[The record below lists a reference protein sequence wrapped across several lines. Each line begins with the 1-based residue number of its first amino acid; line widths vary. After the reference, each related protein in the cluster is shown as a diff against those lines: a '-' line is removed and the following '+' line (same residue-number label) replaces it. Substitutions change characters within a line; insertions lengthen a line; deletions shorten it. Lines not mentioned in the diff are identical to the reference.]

1 MKDNR
6 KPFRF
11 KQFEIYQ
18 DQCAMK
24 VGTDGVLLGA
34 WTQTNKAQN
43 ILDIGCGT
51 GLISL
56 MLAQKTSASLL
67 ALEIDKNAAKQADEN
82 FRNSLWKSQLKIENI
97 DFQSYWKLET
107 QTFDLIVCNPPF
119 FNAKQSETSRQRA
132 RQNESLP
139 FENLFEGVNKL
150 LSKLG
155 RFNLVVPIWEEDH
168 ITQLAKQNELFLY
181 EILRV
186 RGNPENEIKRIL
198 LSFGR
203 NSQKVQEN
211 ELTIELARN
220 QYTKAYQKLV
230 KDYLIIFE

>member
-11 KQFEIYQ
+11 KQFIVYQ

-56 MLAQKTSASLL
+56 MLAQRTDASIL
-67 ALEIDKNAAKQADEN
+67 ALEIDQNAAKQAAEN
-82 FRNSLWKSQLKIENI
+82 FQISPWKSQLKIENL
-97 DFQSYWKLET
+97 DFQSYWKMET

-119 FNAKQSETSRQRA
+119 FNAKQSDTARQKA

-139 FENLFEGVNKL
+139 FSNLFEGVNKL
-150 LSKLG
+150 LDKEG
-155 RFNLVVPIWEEDH
+155 RFNLVVPIWEEDYIIH
-168 ITQLAKQNELFLY
+168 LAKQNELFLY

-186 RGNPENEIKRIL
+186 RGNPKNEIKRIL

-203 NSQKVQEN
+203 ASQEVKEKD
-211 ELTIELARN
+211 LTIELERN
-220 QYTKAYQKLV
+220 QYTEAYQELV

>member
-1 MKDNR
+1 LKANR

-56 MLAQKTSASLL
+56 MLAQKTSALIL

-82 FRNSLWKSQLKIENI
+82 FRNSPWKSQLKIENI
-97 DFQSYWKLET
+97 DFQSFWKLET

-139 FENLFEGVNKL
+139 FENLFEGVNKM

-155 RFNLVVPIWEEDH
+155 RFNLVVPIWEEDR
-168 ITQLAKQNELFLY
+168 IIELAKQNELFLY

-186 RGNPENEIKRIL
+186 RGNPKNEIKRIL
-198 LSFGR
+198 LSFGST
-203 NSQKVQEN
+203 SQKVKEN